1 MTFKLKM
8 TVLGDTPLP
17 LVFDQRA
24 FAWRLP
30 RDRGGSPSCP
40 AFAEESHRSNRGYLN
55 LRNQLAKEPLGPQG
69 KLTVIFKKWDD
80 ILFCLIKVDGSEA
93 LL

>member
-1 MTFKLKM
+1 MCSPGWAT
-8 TVLGDTPLP
+8 
-17 LVFDQRA
+17 RA
-24 FAWRLP
+24 KRSTEST
-30 RDRGGSPSCP
+30 RGVVRGVVRGELRPIRRSDSP